1 MIIAPSLLAADFKNL
16 SESLSKIKSAPWLHL
31 DVMDG
36 HFVPNLS
43 FGPDI
48 IKTIRPLSN
57 AFFDT
62 HLMVENPEA
71 LIDRYIEAGSDQIT
85 FHIEAVKDPRSL
97 IKTIKSRGV
106 KVGLSL
112 KPGTDL
118 ETITP
123 YLNNIDL
130 VLVMSVEPGFGGQ
143 SFMDASL
150 SKIKALKNL
159 KDSSGYAYLISV
171 DGGIDL
177 KSAPRVISNGAD
189 VLVSGSAIFNA
200 ESPEKMIEALR
211 GH

>member
-48 IKTIRPLSN
+48 IKTVRPLSN